1 MASSIINICVAK
13 ELNKYLNR
21 KEKDILIGSIAPDIS
36 KQIGMTKEKSHFLD
50 NNDDIPNLEKFLKKY
65 KKNLNDDFVMG
76 YYIHLFTD
84 YLWFKYFITNFIKES
99 KVYKLN
105 VETTNLNEQEK
116 LKLIYNDYTIL
127 NRILLDEYELDLSMF
142 YEEKPKFKNI
152 IKEIPMDKI
161 QTIIDKTGI
170 IIKNATPT
178 KSYIFDIEII
188 NKFIDF
194 SVSNILANIDNL
206 KTNQ

>member
-1 MASSIINICVAK
+1 M
-13 ELNKYLNR
+13 
-21 KEKDILIGSIAPDIS
+21 
-36 KQIGMTKEKSHFLD
+36 
-50 NNDDIPNLEKFLKKY
+50 
-65 KKNLNDDFVMG
+65 
-76 YYIHLFTD
+76 FTD

-99 KVYKLN
+99 KAYKLN
-105 VETTNLNEQEK
+105 GETTNLNEQDK
-116 LKLIYNDYTIL
+116 LKLIYNDYTTL

-161 QTIIDKTGI
+161 QTIIDKAGI

>member
-1 MASSIINICVAK
+1 
-13 ELNKYLNR
+13 
-21 KEKDILIGSIAPDIS
+21 
-36 KQIGMTKEKSHFLD
+36 
-50 NNDDIPNLEKFLKKY
+50 
-65 KKNLNDDFVMG
+65 
-76 YYIHLFTD
+76 LFTD

-99 KVYKLN
+99 KAYKLN
-105 VETTNLNEQEK
+105 GETTNLNEQDK
-116 LKLIYNDYTIL
+116 LKLIYNDYTTL

-161 QTIIDKTGI
+161 QTIIDKAGI